1 VAGPRNNLAI
11 GEVANPWML
20 SSDQEVLMIKTMGVY
35 HIGIPCNDVDRAVKF
50 YTEILGM
57 TIAKLNRDDMGKG
70 LSRADLRSGDSMVV
84 LFQRP
89 KALDG
94 EFIEREGATHHAFHV
109 TREDFELAK
118 HKMKDWGVRI
128 HSTPAVVRPSGSGFY
143 FFDSEG
149 NLLQLYAP
157 PK

>member
-1 VAGPRNNLAI
+1 LVLIQRRLMIDIIPCYERNR
-11 GEVANPWML
+11 EAN
-20 SSDQEVLMIKTMGVY
+20 MIKTRGVY
-35 HIGIPCNDVDRAVKF
+35 HIGISVNDMERAVKF

-57 TIAKLNRDDMGKG
+57 TVAKLGRDDMGDK
-70 LSRADLRSGDSMVV
+70 LNRADLRCGDDIVV

-89 KALDG
+89 DAIEKNALK
-94 EFIEREGATHHAFHV
+94 EEGATHQAFLV
-109 TREDFELAK
+109 SGEDFDLAAK
-118 HKMKDWGVRI
+118 KMKDWGVKVYDIPTVER
-128 HSTPAVVRPSGSGFY
+128 ASGRGFY

>member
-1 VAGPRNNLAI
+1 
-11 GEVANPWML
+11 
-20 SSDQEVLMIKTMGVY
+20 MIKTKGIH
-35 HIGIPCNDVDRAVKF
+35 HIGIPVNNMERAVKF

-57 TIAKLNRDDMGKG
+57 KIAKLNRDDMGDG

-89 KALDG
+89 RPTEKDALAED
-94 EFIEREGATHHAFHV
+94 GATHHAFLV
-109 TREDFELAK
+109 DDEDFELAVK
-118 HKMKDWGVRI
+118 KMKDWGVKVYK
-128 HSTPAVVRPSGSGFY
+128 TPTVDRPTGRGFY
-143 FFDSEG
+143 FFDPDG